1 MGQEL
6 SKIEL
11 TAEEFIREKIRSKN
25 DLKGQMYALWKHEVN
40 GEDCLRWTKEYADQ
54 QTQHLNDRLK
64 EKDAEITELKSSL
77 EYAENG
83 HLAIFIQNQKLQS
96 TISYQQERIGELE
109 KSNENYN
116 KLLNMSL
123 YMAKL
128 FNRTGDFSE
137 FMRSNNLPTNPE
149 SLTKKQ

>member
-1 MGQEL
+1 MGQEIT
-6 SKIEL
+6 SKQY
-11 TAEEFIREKIRSKN
+11 AEKIVEVAYYNFPLVHPKETVIKCV
-25 DLKGQMYALWKHEVN
+25 DALV
-40 GEDCLRWTKEYADQ
+40 KEYTDQ
-54 QTQHLNDRLK
+54 QSKPLL
-64 EKDAEITELKSSL
+64 EEIERFKKRNEFLEQTNGYTELVQKTM
-77 EYAENG
+77 EENK
-83 HLAIFIQNQKLQS
+83 QLQS